1 MDVSKQKLIIID
13 TALMVRISPI
23 DMSKGRR

>member
-1 MDVSKQKLIIID
+1 MDVSKQKLVIID
-13 TALMVRISPI
+13 TALMVRLSPI

>member
-1 MDVSKQKLIIID
+1 MDVSKQTPTIID

-23 DMSKGRR
+23 DMGKDRR

>member
-1 MDVSKQKLIIID
+1 MDVSKQKLVIID
-13 TALMVRISPI
+13 TASMVRISPI

>member
-1 MDVSKQKLIIID
+1 MATNSQKLVIID

-23 DMSKGRR
+23 DMGRGTR

>member
-1 MDVSKQKLIIID
+1 MEMSKQKLVIID

>member
-1 MDVSKQKLIIID
+1 MTTNSQKLVNID

-23 DMSKGRR
+23 DMGRGTR

>member
-1 MDVSKQKLIIID
+1 MDVSKQKLVIID
-13 TALMVRISPI
+13 TALMVQISPI

>member
-1 MDVSKQKLIIID
+1 MDVSKQKLVIID
-13 TALMVRISPI
+13 AALMVRISPI

>member
-1 MDVSKQKLIIID
+1 MDVSKQKLVIID

-23 DMSKGRR
+23 DISKGRR

>member
-1 MDVSKQKLIIID
+1 MDVSKQKLVIID
-13 TALMVRISPI
+13 TALMVPTSPI

>member
-1 MDVSKQKLIIID
+1 MDVSKQKLAIID

>member
-1 MDVSKQKLIIID
+1 MDVSKLKLVIID

>member
-1 MDVSKQKLIIID
+1 MDVSKQKLVIID

-23 DMSKGRR
+23 DMSRGRR